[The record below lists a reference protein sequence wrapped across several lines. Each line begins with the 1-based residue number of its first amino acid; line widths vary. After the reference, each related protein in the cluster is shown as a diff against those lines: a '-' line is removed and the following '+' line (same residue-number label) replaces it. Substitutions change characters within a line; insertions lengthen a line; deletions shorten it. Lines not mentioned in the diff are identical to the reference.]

1 MGQAVVF
8 YCVTSWS
15 TCKKAQAWLDE
26 KGIKYSYYD
35 LLKQPPTAETLKEI
49 AAAAGLTLK
58 GIVNL
63 RSQVFKKM
71 DVDLE
76 KLTDEEVVKLIQ
88 ENSRIMLRP
97 VLKKGKKAITGY
109 KESTYEEFIL

>member
-58 GIVNL
+58 GTVNL

-88 ENSRIMLRP
+88 ENPRIMLRP